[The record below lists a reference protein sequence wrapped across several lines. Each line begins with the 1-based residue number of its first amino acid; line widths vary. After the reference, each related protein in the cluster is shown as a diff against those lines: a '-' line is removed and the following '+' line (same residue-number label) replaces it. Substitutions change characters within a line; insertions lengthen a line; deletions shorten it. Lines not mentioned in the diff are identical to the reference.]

1 MEIINLIL
9 SFTLN
14 MNQIM
19 KKVFASLFLV
29 FSMGLLTAQSTS
41 ITPATAND
49 VPSDVKIAFKNEFK
63 STQVVWT
70 GNAQSYIAKWDADNT
85 HKTAYYSKGD
95 KPALV
100 RVETDVQVSDLSEGA
115 QASVKQFTTNGSSYS
130 VVRTFK
136 VTGWAGVAE
145 GIEYDNGHGNYISV
159 FFDAGGA
166 MVKREITK

>member
-1 MEIINLIL
+1 MEIMNLMV

-29 FSMGLLTAQSTS
+29 LGMGVLSAQTS

-49 VPSDVKIAFKNEFK
+49 VPADVKIAFKNEFK
-63 STQVVWT
+63 STQVIWSA
-70 GNAQSYIAKWDADNT
+70 NAQNYVAKWDADNT
-85 HKTAYYSKGD
+85 HKTAYYAKGD

-100 RVETDVQVSDLSEGA
+100 RVETDVQVSSLSEGA
-115 QASVKQFTTNGSSYS
+115 QNSAKQFTSNGSSYS
-130 VVRTFK
+130 IVRTFQ
-136 VTGWAGVAE
+136 VSGWAGVAE

-159 FFDAGGA
+159 FFDASGN